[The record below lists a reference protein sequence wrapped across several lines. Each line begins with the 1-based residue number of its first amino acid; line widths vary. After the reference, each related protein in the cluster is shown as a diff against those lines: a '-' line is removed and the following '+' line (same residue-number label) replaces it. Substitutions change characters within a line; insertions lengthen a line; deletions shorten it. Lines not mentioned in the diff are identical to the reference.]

1 MVSEY
6 HRAAAEAITRFG
18 GHVAKYLGDGV
29 MAFSAGVRLTTM
41 TQNARDGLAWRLSM
55 QCRSSAA
62 VGRGGLDCRRACV
75 SIQVRSWLAW
85 TRVRK
90 PTSSAMRRI
99 SRGAWRRQ
107 PNPGSAD
114 HRRDLAT
121 TDRRSR
127 FWGRDSA
134 HSNRT
139 EQGSGSRG
147 LLCWVIRLR
156 SITGALKRLH

>member
-62 VGRGGLDCRRACV
+62 VGRGGLDCRA
-75 SIQVRSWLAW
+75 
-85 TRVRK
+85 RVCID
-90 PTSSAMRRI
+90 S
-99 SRGAWRRQ
+99 GAVVVGVDAGKEADVFGDA
-107 PNPGSAD
+107 PNIAGRVEAAAEPG
-114 HRRDLAT
+114 
-121 TDRRSR
+121 
-127 FWGRDSA
+127 
-134 HSNRT
+134 
-139 EQGSGSRG
+139 Q
-147 LLCWVIRLR
+147 C
-156 SITGALKRLH
+156 